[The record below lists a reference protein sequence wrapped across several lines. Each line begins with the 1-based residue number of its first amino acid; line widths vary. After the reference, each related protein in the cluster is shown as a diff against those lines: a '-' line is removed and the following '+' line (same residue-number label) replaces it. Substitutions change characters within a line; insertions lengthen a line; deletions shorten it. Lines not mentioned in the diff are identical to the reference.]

1 MHLSINDVRFYMR
14 NVRTRMPFKYGVAT
28 LTSVPI
34 LHVLMDIEMADGMR
48 ATGVAGDILPPKWF
62 DKDPAKDY
70 AENVDD
76 LIAMARTAAAAY
88 QIAGGRPRSLFDIWR
103 EGYGATLAA
112 GDGCGL
118 NHLTA
123 SHGSTLME
131 RALFDGLGAALGLSY
146 YELLQAN
153 LPGLDLGWIYSE
165 LNGVVAGDVIASE
178 PLNSLYIRHTVGLTD
193 PIWAR
198 EIAAPDRLGDGL
210 PQALEEYIQIQA
222 LSYFKIKVS
231 GDLEA
236 DLERLRSIAALLDQ
250 SASDYFITLDG
261 NEQYRSIESFVELL
275 DRVEEDRQLARFYAS
290 VLYIEQPLER
300 SAALD
305 VQLESGIRAVSGRKP
320 MLIDESDGDLN
331 TFKEATRLGYL
342 GVSTKNCKGLIK
354 ALANQGLAQ
363 HLRATTGKGY
373 FLTGEDLMNLPVVPL
388 QQDLTHVAALG
399 ILHVERN
406 GHHYVHGLDHLALAE
421 RQGCRQQHASLYGCQ
436 GNSLVLKIGSG
447 AIDVSSLQV
456 PGLGARVDVDVESM
470 VPLEE
475 WEFASL
481 A

>member
-1 MHLSINDVRFYMR
+1 MHLSIKGVQFYMR
-14 NVRTRMPFKYGVAT
+14 NVQTRMPFKYGVAT

-34 LHVLMDIEMADGMR
+34 LHVLVEIEVADGIR

-62 DKDPAKDY
+62 DKDPAKGY

-76 LIAMARTAAAAY
+76 LIAMARAAAAAY

-112 GDGCGL
+112 GDDCGL

-146 YELLQAN
+146 FDLLQAN
-153 LPGLDLGWIYSE
+153 LPGLDLGWIYAE
-165 LNGVVAGDVIASE
+165 LNGVVAGDIIAPE
-178 PLNSLYIRHTVGLTD
+178 PLNNLYIRHTVGLSD
-193 PIWAR
+193 PIWTA
-198 EIAAPDRLGDGL
+198 EIAAPDRLADGL
-210 PQALEEYIQIQA
+210 PQALEEYIQVQA
-222 LSYFKIKVS
+222 LSYFKIKVN

-236 DLERLRSIAALLDQ
+236 DLARLRSIAALLDQ
-250 SASDYFITLDG
+250 STSDYFITLDG
-261 NEQYRSIESFVELL
+261 NEQYQNIEGFVELL
-275 DRVEEDRQLARFYAS
+275 ERMGEDPQLARFYTS

-305 VQLESGIRAVSGRKP
+305 VQLESGIRAVSERKP

-354 ALANQGLAQ
+354 ALANQGLAR
-363 HLRATTGKGY
+363 HLSAATGKGY

-388 QQDLTHVAALG
+388 QQDLAHVAALG
-399 ILHVERN
+399 ISHVERN
-406 GHHYVHGLDHLALAE
+406 GHHYVHGLDHLAAAE
-421 RQGCRQQHASLYGCQ
+421 RQGCRQQHGSLYGCQ
-436 GNSLVLKIGSG
+436 GKSVVLKIGSG

-475 WEFASL
+475 WKFASL
-481 A
+481 S